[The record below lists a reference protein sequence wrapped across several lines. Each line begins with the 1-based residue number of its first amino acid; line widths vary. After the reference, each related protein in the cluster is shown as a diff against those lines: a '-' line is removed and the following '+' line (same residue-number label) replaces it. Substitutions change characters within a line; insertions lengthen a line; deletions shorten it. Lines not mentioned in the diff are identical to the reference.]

1 MGTQQ
6 FNLVKEICIEYNTEI
21 ITLLKEK
28 GFKYRIWEMKD
39 FTPYQTEEE
48 LQEKKYF
55 FSFDT
60 ELINKYSKIANFLRW
75 SLNELLEDILKSEL
89 RDYIDEPKRIIDVFL
104 NNKDLLEL
112 ILSPEK

>member
-1 MGTQQ
+1 MGKQEQ

-48 LQEKKYF
+48 LQEKF
-55 FSFDT
+55 WISIVIIIVVIAVGSLISFLFS
-60 ELINKYSKIANFLRW
+60 
-75 SLNELLEDILKSEL
+75 
-89 RDYIDEPKRIIDVFL
+89 
-104 NNKDLLEL
+104 
-112 ILSPEK
+112 